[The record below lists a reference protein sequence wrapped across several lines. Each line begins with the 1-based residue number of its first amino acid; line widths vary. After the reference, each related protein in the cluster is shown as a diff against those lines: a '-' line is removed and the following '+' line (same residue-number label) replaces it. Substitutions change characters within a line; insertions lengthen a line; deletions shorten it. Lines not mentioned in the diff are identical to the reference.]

1 MEWKDDGWIVY
12 LFILFPSGTYVAL
25 HRLYITSWVFS
36 LKIQA
41 NGMDESC
48 VTFVLHEE
56 DHTLG
61 NGLRY
66 MVMKNPEVE
75 FCGYSITHPSESKIN
90 FRIQTRN
97 EIPAVEPFRKGL
109 TELMEVCQH
118 VLDTFETS
126 MKNYNDQKETTME

>member
-1 MEWKDDGWIVY
+1 MAGAPEKKPV
-12 LFILFPSGTYVAL
+12 LEM
-25 HRLYITSWVFS
+25 
-36 LKIQA
+36 IQA

-66 MVMKNPEVE
+66 LIMKNPEVE

-97 EIPAVEPFRKGL
+97 ELPAVEPFRKGL
-109 TELMEVCQH
+109 TELLEVCQH
-118 VLDTFETS
+118 VLDTFETT
-126 MKNYNDQKETTME
+126 MKNYNDKKESTME